1 MRRFVLSLVV
11 LLEVGPAGYAQDQL
25 RGVYGPPS
33 GVPGALG
40 GVYGFPPAAAPALP
54 SSLPSR
60 LPSTVSAPDYEAEG
74 SGPAVS
80 VAGTPQQ
87 GELLPA
93 GVKLAPIPGRP
104 GYGAAV
110 VNGHRAIV
118 DLNTHRI
125 FQLLD

>member
-11 LLEVGPAGYAQDQL
+11 LLGMGPAGHAQEQL

-40 GVYGFPPAAAPALP
+40 GVYGSPPAAPALP
-54 SSLPSR
+54 SSLPNS
-60 LPSTVSAPDYEAEG
+60 LPSTVSAPDYGAEG

-87 GELLPA
+87 GEELPA
-93 GVKLAPIPGRP
+93 GVKLAPILGRP